1 MDTEGLEERLAEGPE
16 ARAMK
21 VDAPFPQAPL
31 AAPAPRPATQ
41 AVEQA
46 SARPVD
52 RPHHAEASEN
62 NLQHRQHTPLID
74 TRGEGAPPRSEA
86 DTRQQAARS
95 HDDSAPPAPPVTRN
109 PGEPVQVGELLDV
122 LA

>member
-1 MDTEGLEERLAEGPE
+1 
-16 ARAMK
+16 MK

-31 AAPAPRPATQ
+31 AAPAPGPAQ
-41 AVEQA
+41 HAVEQA

-52 RPHHAEASEN
+52 RPHHAEASDN

-74 TRGEGAPPRSEA
+74 TRGEDPSPPSEA
-86 DTRQQAARS
+86 DTRQRTAHRQ
-95 HDDSAPPAPPVTRN
+95 DDAAPPATRN
-109 PGEPVQVGELLDV
+109 ATEPAQVGELLDV